1 MHIKRSALVH
11 YSAQQMYDLVAD
23 IERYGEFLP
32 WCGGARILARDGE
45 KLEASIVIAAS
56 GLNRAFT
63 TANRM
68 QSGRRIEM
76 NLKEGPFRKL
86 HGDWHFTPLSETAC
100 KIELDLAFEFEHSI
114 VGRILGPVFIPIA
127 NGLVDAFHL
136 RAKQLYGENG
146 G

>member
-1 MHIKRSALVH
+1 MHIKRSALVP

-32 WCGGARILARDGE
+32 WCGGARILSHEGE
-45 KLEASIVIAAS
+45 KLEASIVIAAR

-86 HGDWHFTPLSETAC
+86 HGDWRFTPLSENAC

-114 VGRILGPVFIPIA
+114 VGRILGPVFIPFA
-127 NGLVDAFHL
+127 NGMVDAFHQ
-136 RAKQLYGENG
+136 RARQLYGEREG
-146 G
+146 